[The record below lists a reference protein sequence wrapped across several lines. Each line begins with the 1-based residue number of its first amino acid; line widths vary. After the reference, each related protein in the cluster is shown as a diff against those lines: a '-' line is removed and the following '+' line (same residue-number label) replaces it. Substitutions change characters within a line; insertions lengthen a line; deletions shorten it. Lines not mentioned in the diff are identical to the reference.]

1 MTGVWN
7 FYFDLKRGNED
18 KIRCNAGL
26 GESSDEVIETMEDLR
41 NVKVDILTLGQYLQP
56 TPKHL
61 PVADFITPEKFLEY
75 KELGLKMF

>member
-1 MTGVWN
+1 MKTKSGVM
-7 FYFDLKRGNED
+7 L
-18 KIRCNAGL
+18 GL

-75 KELGLKMF
+75 KELGLKMGFKYVESGPLVRSS